1 MNIRRSTNKALEAVL
16 WFVVMLEARTQ
27 RTSLDVS
34 SRVNL
39 VRDVRQ
45 CLQNDGTDFTGAFG
59 SLDN

>member
-1 MNIRRSTNKALEAVL
+1 MKIRRSTNKALEAVL

-39 VRDVRQ
+39 VWDVRQ
-45 CLQNDGTDFTGAFG
+45 YLQNDGTDFTGAFG